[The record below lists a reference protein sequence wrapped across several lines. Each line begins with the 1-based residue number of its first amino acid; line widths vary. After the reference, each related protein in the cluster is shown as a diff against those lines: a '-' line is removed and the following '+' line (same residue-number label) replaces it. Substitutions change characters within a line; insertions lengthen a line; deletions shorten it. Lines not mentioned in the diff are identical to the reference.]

1 MVAGGIADRVGSKRV
16 LIWIAWLLLATSAVT
31 VWMGPGWPAIL
42 LYALFALLGIVTGA
56 WAGLMLAEL
65 GRLAPHGHV
74 GSTMSGAMIY
84 VNGGKFL
91 GPVVFANVYAL
102 THSYS
107 ISFASLAVPAMFAL
121 YCLALTPGAPAA
133 AA

>member
-1 MVAGGIADRVGSKRV
+1 
-16 LIWIAWLLLATSAVT
+16 
-31 VWMGPGWPAIL
+31 
-42 LYALFALLGIVTGA
+42 
-56 WAGLMLAEL
+56 MLAEL

-107 ISFASLAVPAMFAL
+107 ISFASLALPAIFAL
-121 YCLALTPGAPAA
+121 YWLAPTPGRQQPSMESRLPT
-133 AA
+133 